1 MGASHEERDCL
12 IGLAPK
18 YDAKETA
25 RQAAIEAL
33 QQRRFLDALDCAKVY
48 KILCDESP
56 ILGRTVCVTWPKGN
70 NVLWAEFFSR
80 KNAERF
86 AAHIGGRVH
95 EGGYTQTCGYVE

>member
-1 MGASHEERDCL
+1 MEERDCL

-33 QQRRFLDALDCAKVY
+33 QQRRFLDANDCIQAYVA
-48 KILCDESP
+48 LCLRPDEELNVPFS
-56 ILGRTVCVTWPKGN
+56 VTYLNGDCEVSAW
-70 NVLWAEFFSR
+70 FFSR

-86 AAHIGGRVH
+86 AAHVDSVVT
-95 EGGYTQTCGYVE
+95 EGE

>member
-1 MGASHEERDCL
+1 MAEERDCL

-33 QQRRFLDALDCAKVY
+33 QQHRYLDASDCAKAYSSLCKEGESLILPSFKVAWQKFGKTVY
-48 KILCDESP
+48 
-56 ILGRTVCVTWPKGN
+56 
-70 NVLWAEFFSR
+70 VLMFSR

-86 AAHIGGRVH
+86 AAHVGG
-95 EGGYTQTCGYVE
+95 TVENHYA

>member
-1 MGASHEERDCL
+1 MAAEIPGERDCL

-33 QQRRFLDALDCAKVY
+33 QQRRFLDAADCAKVY
-48 KILCDESP
+48 ASLC
-56 ILGRTVCVTWPKGN
+56 LGVEEYYRMPFIVRWVNKEGSRSYMLFN
-70 NVLWAEFFSR
+70 SR

-86 AAHIGGRVH
+86 ASHIGSF
-95 EGGYTQTCGYVE
+95 VENH

>member
-1 MGASHEERDCL
+1 MHEERDCL

-33 QQRRFLDALDCAKVY
+33 QQRRYLDALDCVKVY
-48 KILCDESP
+48 KALADENPMMESEVAA
-56 ILGRTVCVTWPKGN
+56 VCWFTAGGVGLKLSFTN
-70 NVLWAEFFSR
+70 T

-86 AAHIGGRVH
+86 ARHIGGWL
-95 EGGYTQTCGYVE
+95 VEL

>member
-1 MGASHEERDCL
+1 MHEERDCL

-33 QQRRFLDALDCAKVY
+33 KQRRFLDADDCCKVY
-48 KILCDESP
+48 RILCSGLDTP
-56 ILGRTVCVTWPKGN
+56 DTPAFK
-70 NVLWAEFFSR
+70 VLWGYGTGSLTFSSR

-86 AAHIGGRVH
+86 AAHCGGIV
-95 EGGYTQTCGYVE
+95 VSNL

>member
-1 MGASHEERDCL
+1 MVEERDCL

-33 QQRRFLDALDCAKVY
+33 QQRRYLDAVDCARVY
-48 KILCDESP
+48 STLCEGVDAWSTP
-56 ILGRTVCVTWPKGN
+56 PLMVQWHVKKDLGQYMLFHN
-70 NVLWAEFFSR
+70 R

-86 AAHIGGRVH
+86 AAHVDGKV
-95 EGGYTQTCGYVE
+95 VER